1 MVKCMKILEKKKKGE
16 DNPEENNKPNQPT
29 NTIRVVFG
37 VCENKILN

>member
-29 NTIRVVFG
+29 TQTLSEWF
-37 VCENKILN
+37 LNL